1 MSGNTMPA
9 RFQSVERGMIAAV
22 ATTLECLAPPEPRPE
37 PANLAGSIEA
47 RPGID
52 VETYLGLYRH
62 VGADH
67 LWFSRLYMSRDELAA
82 ILASPRTE
90 VYAYRV
96 GARDEG
102 ILELDFAEA
111 GACEIKYFGVARSLQ
126 GTGAARRL
134 MNFALSRAFAAE
146 GVRRVWLHTNTIDH
160 PRALDFYRRT
170 GFRPIGQEIEIT
182 PDPRLNGAL
191 PRDSAPHVP
200 IFE

>member
-1 MSGNTMPA
+1 
-9 RFQSVERGMIAAV
+9 MIAAV
-22 ATTLECLAPPEPRPE
+22 ATTLECRTRPAPRPE
-37 PANLAGSIEA
+37 PLDLAGSVER

-52 VETYLGLYRH
+52 VDAYLRLYRH

-67 LWFSRLYMSRDELAA
+67 LWFSRLYMSREELAA
-82 ILASPRTE
+82 ILASPLTE
-90 VYAYRV
+90 VHAYRLDD
-96 GARDEG
+96 RDEG
-102 ILELDFAEA
+102 ILELDFTQD
-111 GACEIKYFGVARSLQ
+111 GACEIKYFGVARDLQ

-134 MNFALSRAFAAE
+134 MNVALDRAFAHE

-170 GFRPIGQEIEIT
+170 GFQPVAQEIEIA

-191 PRDSAPHVP
+191 PRETAPHVP